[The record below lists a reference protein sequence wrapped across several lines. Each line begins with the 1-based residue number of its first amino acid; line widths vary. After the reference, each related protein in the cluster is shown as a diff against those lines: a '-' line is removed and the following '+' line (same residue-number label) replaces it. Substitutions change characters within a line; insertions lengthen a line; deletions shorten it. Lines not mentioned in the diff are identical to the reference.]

1 LRIGELI
8 ALRVEGRGGLQV
20 AMVRWFRNT
29 LKSSGL
35 EFGCE
40 LVSDSPEAAAAA
52 SEGLQSAQLI
62 PVVVVPEDSGATGG
76 GPEPSPPQLIAPV
89 GTFQLEQAVTLKRS
103 GSETFAVLTKLAE
116 QGPGF
121 EIFEFV
127 PVE

>member
-1 LRIGELI
+1 
-8 ALRVEGRGGLQV
+8 
-20 AMVRWFRNT
+20 M
-29 LKSSGL
+29 
-35 EFGCE
+35 
-40 LVSDSPEAAAAA
+40 SDSPEAAAAA

-62 PVVVVPEDSGATGG
+62 PVVVVPEDSGTTGG
-76 GPEPSPPQLIAPV
+76 GPEPSPAQLIAPV